1 MEKALG
7 ISGNCFNAF
16 AFLFPRCL
24 PTNSLALGP
33 ARSCLL
39 VRSYLCSGRS
49 TGLLKEA
56 VILNGSKWSQ
66 LLPIIYLLDL
76 GVTRN
81 YISQDLR
88 LLCSLW
94 PGLSFSEFRWR
105 CFIYCELNFKV
116 LSWRRSVYSGSTWSL
131 FVVQS
136 CFQYSQISVCGTFSI
151 LDHSEPL
158 FGISQ
163 PLWLV
168 QCICV
173 CSMVFLSH
181 SSGMHIRYCV
191 LDKQVLH

>member
-39 VRSYLCSGRS
+39 VRSYLCLGCS

-136 CFQYSQISVCGTFSI
+136 CFQYSQISVEHFPYWTVLNPSLGYLNPCGWYNVYVSAVWFFFLILLGCI
-151 LDHSEPL
+151 LDT
-158 FGISQ
+158 
-163 PLWLV
+163 V
-168 QCICV
+168 
-173 CSMVFLSH
+173 
-181 SSGMHIRYCV
+181 Y
-191 LDKQVLH
+191 

>member
-24 PTNSLALGP
+24 PTNSLALEP

-39 VRSYLCSGRS
+39 VRSYLCLGCP
-49 TGLLKEA
+49 TGLPKEA
-56 VILNGSKWSQ
+56 IILNGSKWSQ

-81 YISQDLR
+81 YINQDLR
-88 LLCSLW
+88 ILCSLW
-94 PGLSFSEFRWR
+94 PGLSFSGFRWR
-105 CFIYCELNFKV
+105 CFICCELNFKL
-116 LSWRRSVYSGSTWSL
+116 LSWRREICL
-131 FVVQS
+131 FWVHMALVLCAKLLPIQS
-136 CFQYSQISVCGTFSI
+136 NFCGTFSI

-158 FGISQ
+158 LGVSE
-163 PLWLV
+163 PLWLI

-173 CSMVFLSH
+173 YSMVFLSH
-181 SSGMHIRYCV
+181 FSWDAY
-191 LDKQVLH
+191 